1 MRNSQYSTQA
11 LTRLSGEVFGHRY
24 SQRKGHAQ
32 DHSGKS
38 IPANKGQVG
47 WVKINL
53 EDLAMTGE
61 AESLIDASYR
71 HFALKRM
78 YKALDQQITLQ

>member
-1 MRNSQYSTQA
+1 MRNSQYSTQG
-11 LTRLSGEVFGHRY
+11 LERLLGGLY
-24 SQRKGHAQ
+24 GQGYAQRKGHTQ
-32 DHSGKS
+32 DHSGNS

-53 EDLAMTGE
+53 EDPPMTGE
-61 AESLIDASYR
+61 AGSLTEASYR

-78 YKALDQQITLQ
+78 HKFLDEQTTL